1 MTTLGDGIDY
11 VSLVLSAI
19 ALLGLLL
26 KEQMNSDILDWF
38 ASPMVFLTAGLLTFD
53 FLLLTYYFVT
63 SDFSLD
69 YVWSYSSRD
78 LPLIYKL
85 NPI

>member
-69 YVWSYSSRD
+69 YV
-78 LPLIYKL
+78 
-85 NPI
+85 